1 MNETTLDTAAYD
13 NLILDPTW
21 YTTDDHWGA
30 FRELR
35 DNDPVHWTKDRYF
48 GKDYWLLTR
57 HEHVRDLL
65 MDNDKFSSRLG
76 TRVPRTPKRGTPEE
90 RYALHQI
97 TQISHLDEPL
107 HSLYRRPMNKHF
119 SAPAVARMGHS
130 IDDFV
135 DDLIAELAPKGRIDL
150 IEDVAAELPVRVVLR
165 LLGVPEEDWPALRLA
180 SWQFLAAADP
190 RFMMDNDPVATS
202 IYGRTRL
209 IEYGTKL
216 ALDRRK
222 SPKDDFATLVGE
234 VEIDGDKLSVHEMAT
249 WFVSIISG
257 GLATTRNAIGV
268 GAWLFMKHPEQR
280 TKLLEDP
287 SLMKT
292 AVEEIL
298 RWNAPARNRLRVANE
313 DVDFHGT
320 RIKAGDWVVGI
331 LSSANR
337 DEREFESPDE
347 FDITRKHNPHLSLGA
362 GVHMCLGRA
371 LVRLE
376 ISALMPKLLSAIPDM
391 QPVDERP
398 KWIPDAAAGGFSS
411 MEVTFTPTK
420 YGPANE

>member
-1 MNETTLDTAAYD
+1 MNGTTIDTAAYD
-13 NLILDPTW
+13 NLILQPEW
-21 YTTDDHWGA
+21 YLTDDYWDA
-30 FRELR
+30 FRQLR
-35 DNDPVHWTKDRYF
+35 DNDPIHWTKDQKF

-65 MDNDKFSSRLG
+65 MGNDKFSSRLG
-76 TRVPRTPKRGTPEE
+76 TRVPRTPKRATPEE
-90 RYALHQI
+90 RYALHQL

-119 SAPAVARMGHS
+119 SAPAVGRMGHS
-130 IDDFV
+130 VDEFV
-135 DDLIAELAPKGRIDL
+135 DELIAELAPQGRADV
-150 IEDVAAELPVRVVLR
+150 IENIAAELPVRVVMR
-165 LLGVPEEDWPALRLA
+165 LLGVPEEDWPELREA

-190 RFMMDNDPVATS
+190 RFTINNDAVATS
-202 IYGRTRL
+202 IHGRTRL
-209 IEYGTKL
+209 IEYCTQL

-249 WFVSIISG
+249 WFVSIVAG

-268 GAWLFMKHPEQR
+268 GLWLFMTHPEQR
-280 TKLLEDP
+280 AKLVEDP
-287 SLMKT
+287 SLTKT

-313 DVDFHGT
+313 DIDFHGT

-337 DEREFESPDE
+337 DEREFDNPDA
-347 FDITRKHNPHLSLGA
+347 FDITRTHNPHLSLGA

-376 ISALMPKLLSAIPDM
+376 LAALLPKLFKAIPDM
-391 QPVDERP
+391 EPVDVRP
-398 KWIPDAAAGGFSS
+398 KWIPDAAAGGFSTL
-411 MEVTFTPTK
+411 EVTYTPTNVSR
-420 YGPANE
+420 G